1 MLFLISDDEKSI
13 YYNLKRKNKQSP
25 WNSVEKRNENVLSKK
40 NNKKRNCVLC
50 RFSGNLCQN
59 LLSANFP
66 LDLAPTS
73 RLGCGRK
80 SWMTVVWSVWMLKS
94 DIVPFLYNNNKPLVL
109 AIFVL
114 FSGAALFLFLLQVRT
129 IDVLLIF
136 SVHSLFG
143 HHFPLSCNALETLV
157 DSICLLK

>member
-1 MLFLISDDEKSI
+1 
-13 YYNLKRKNKQSP
+13 
-25 WNSVEKRNENVLSKK
+25 
-40 NNKKRNCVLC
+40 
-50 RFSGNLCQN
+50 
-59 LLSANFP
+59 
-66 LDLAPTS
+66 
-73 RLGCGRK
+73 
-80 SWMTVVWSVWMLKS
+80 MLKS
-94 DIVPFLYNNNKPLVL
+94 DIIPFLYNNNKPLVL

-136 SVHSLFG
+136 SVHSLSD